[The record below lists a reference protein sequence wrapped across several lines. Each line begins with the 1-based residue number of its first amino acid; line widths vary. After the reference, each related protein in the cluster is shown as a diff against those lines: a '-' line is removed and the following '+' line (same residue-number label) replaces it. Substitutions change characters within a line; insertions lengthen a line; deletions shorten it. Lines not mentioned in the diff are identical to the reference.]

1 LFQLVGYLLQQ
12 PLRHWT
18 LPIIFTSLFVALIFV
33 VISFIYAFFLQ
44 YFKLKKMTK
53 EQIAIFI
60 AEHKWD
66 YQCGFKSFRI
76 VFIIVFSNIN
86 IMQFLVLLLHF

>member
-1 LFQLVGYLLQQ
+1 ML
-12 PLRHWT
+12 
-18 LPIIFTSLFVALIFV
+18 
-33 VISFIYAFFLQ
+33 FLQ

-66 YQCGFKSFRI
+66 YQCEF
-76 VFIIVFSNIN
+76 
-86 IMQFLVLLLHF
+86 

>member
-1 LFQLVGYLLQQ
+1 ML
-12 PLRHWT
+12 
-18 LPIIFTSLFVALIFV
+18 
-33 VISFIYAFFLQ
+33 FLQ

-66 YQCGFKSFRI
+66 YQCEFQK
-76 VFIIVFSNIN
+76 
-86 IMQFLVLLLHF
+86 LCL